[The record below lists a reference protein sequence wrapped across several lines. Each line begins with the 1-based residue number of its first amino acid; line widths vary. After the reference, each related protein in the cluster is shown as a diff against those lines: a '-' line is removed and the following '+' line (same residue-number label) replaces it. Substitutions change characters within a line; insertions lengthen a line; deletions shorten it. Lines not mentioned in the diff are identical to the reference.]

1 MEKYCSVPGLIE
13 AFIVRQ
19 SYEKST
25 FLNQSFHYG
34 DNRIY
39 YFCGMQ
45 IDVFKF
51 GGASVNSPSGV
62 RNVAE
67 ILKKFHDRKLVVVV
81 SAMGKTT
88 NALEELLKYYL
99 TGDAVTMVETFTRI
113 KNYHFDILEILF
125 RKKDH
130 PVFGEMDSLF
140 DQLRGTLRKGHLY
153 ENKNKDYDFEYDRIV
168 SYGELFSSTLVYH
181 WLMKSGIEV
190 ALVDARELIITDHT
204 YRDAQVNW
212 EPTQT
217 NIHKKVEKVFT
228 DLLAPGGII
237 LTQGFIAGDPE
248 GNTTTLG
255 REGSDYSAAIF
266 AYSLHSKEM
275 VIWKDVPG
283 VMNADPKWLKNTKKL
298 DSLSYRETIELA
310 YFGAS
315 VIHPK
320 TIKPLENS
328 DITLLVKSFRKP
340 DLPGTVI
347 RNMETWKISSPIFI
361 RKRNQVLISISPR
374 DFSFI
379 VEENLSSIFNILARY
394 HVKVNV
400 MQNSAISFSVCVD
413 EEGFSETHRDNPL
426 EKMISELGMDYS
438 VLYNRDLELITI
450 RHYNQRAINM
460 ATKNKKV
467 LLEQRTRNTVHLVLS

>member
-1 MEKYCSVPGLIE
+1 
-13 AFIVRQ
+13 
-19 SYEKST
+19 
-25 FLNQSFHYG
+25 
-34 DNRIY
+34 
-39 YFCGMQ
+39 
-45 IDVFKF
+45 
-51 GGASVNSPSGV
+51 
-62 RNVAE
+62 
-67 ILKKFHDRKLVVVV
+67 
-81 SAMGKTT
+81 
-88 NALEELLKYYL
+88 
-99 TGDAVTMVETFTRI
+99 
-113 KNYHFDILEILF
+113 
-125 RKKDH
+125 
-130 PVFGEMDSLF
+130 
-140 DQLRGTLRKGHLY
+140 
-153 ENKNKDYDFEYDRIV
+153 
-168 SYGELFSSTLVYH
+168 
-181 WLMKSGIEV
+181 
-190 ALVDARELIITDHT
+190 
-204 YRDAQVNW
+204 
-212 EPTQT
+212 
-217 NIHKKVEKVFT
+217 
-228 DLLAPGGII
+228 
-237 LTQGFIAGDPE
+237 
-248 GNTTTLG
+248 
-255 REGSDYSAAIF
+255 
-266 AYSLHSKEM
+266 
-275 VIWKDVPG
+275 
-283 VMNADPKWLKNTKKL
+283 MNADPKWLKKTKKL

-413 EEGFSETHRDNPL
+413 DEGFSETHRDNSL

-438 VLYNRDLELITI
+438 VLYNRNLELITI

-467 LLEQRTRNTVHLVLS
+467 LLEQRTRNTVHLILS